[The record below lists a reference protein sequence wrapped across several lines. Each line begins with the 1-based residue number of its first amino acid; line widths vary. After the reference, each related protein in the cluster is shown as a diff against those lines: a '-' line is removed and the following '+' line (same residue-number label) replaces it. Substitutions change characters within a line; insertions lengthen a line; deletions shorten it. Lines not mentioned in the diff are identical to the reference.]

1 MRGSK
6 LFLFLEG
13 LICIAIL
20 PRLFTGC
27 VGGELSESES
37 FFKFIS
43 AVDSQN
49 VLRIGWNG
57 NLPHPCSYNLKGIKC
72 NLHAT
77 NIVGIRLENMN
88 LSGIIDAESLCKL
101 RHLRVVSL
109 AKNLI
114 QGRIPNSISNCR
126 RLTYLNLSSNLL
138 SGAVPLAL
146 TKLKHLKTLDI
157 SNNHFAGTSPDN
169 FKQEIKYFDK
179 YVVETSSSEINRA
192 STVEARGLE
201 DTQPPSVHNM
211 SEHGEKRHWF
221 RNWMTIIPLAAG
233 IGLVVLIA
241 YCMGKKSAQ
250 IARDR
255 EILKALQ
262 DSPSKSPPRV
272 MDIEEVRPEVRRSEL
287 VFFVNE
293 NEKFKLDDLLEAT
306 ADLRSQTIC
315 SSLFMDPLIS
325 ECGYS
330 KFLDPKKTCL
340 FSSNGYTAPE
350 KTVSE
355 QGDVFSFGV
364 ILLEL
369 LTGKTVEKT
378 GIDLPK
384 WVKAMVR
391 EEWTG
396 EVFDK
401 EVAKAGRQWAFPLL
415 NVALKCVSNSP
426 DDRPTM
432 AEVLERIE
440 EVVNGNDERDR
451 DHSNSSFSS
460 MESIPHDSCLLHTVI
475 QENWDT
481 PRSSY

>member
-20 PRLFTGC
+20 PPLFTGC

-37 FFKFIS
+37 FLKFIR

-88 LSGIIDAESLCKL
+88 LGGIIDAESLCKL

-157 SNNHFAGTSPDN
+157 SNNHFAATSPDN
-169 FKQEIKYFDK
+169 FRQEIKYFDK

-233 IGLVVLIA
+233 ICLVVLIA

-315 SSLFMDPLIS
+315 SSLFMVRLKNSAVYAVKRLKKLQVSMDEFSQTMRQIGNLKHPNILPLVCYNS
-325 ECGYS
+325 TNEEKLLVY
-330 KFLDPKKTCL
+330 KYQ
-340 FSSNGYTAPE
+340 SNG
-350 KTVSE
+350 S
-355 QGDVFSFGV
+355 
-364 ILLEL
+364 LLSRLE
-369 LTGKTVEKT
+369 GK
-378 GIDLPK
+378 
-384 WVKAMVR
+384 
-391 EEWTG
+391 
-396 EVFDK
+396 
-401 EVAKAGRQWAFPLL
+401 
-415 NVALKCVSNSP
+415 
-426 DDRPTM
+426 
-432 AEVLERIE
+432 
-440 EVVNGNDERDR
+440 
-451 DHSNSSFSS
+451 
-460 MESIPHDSCLLHTVI
+460 
-475 QENWDT
+475 
-481 PRSSY
+481 